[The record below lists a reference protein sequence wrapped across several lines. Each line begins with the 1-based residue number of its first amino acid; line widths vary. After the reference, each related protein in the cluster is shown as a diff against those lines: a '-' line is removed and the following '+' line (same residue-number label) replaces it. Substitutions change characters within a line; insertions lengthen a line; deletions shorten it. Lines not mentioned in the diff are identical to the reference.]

1 MSYYKKVDLQKNA
14 GVLLI
19 NLGSP
24 KELSKKSVR
33 QYLRVFLSDDNVV
46 DLPKF
51 FQQFILRL
59 FILPFRPKNTLEA
72 YEKIWTK
79 EGSPLII
86 STESIANKLTEKTG
100 WNVEYAMRYEEPSIE
115 KALHKFKKNE
125 INKIYVISLYPH
137 NAMATTVTT
146 ELETR
151 NVAMNVSNDFE
162 LIFTKPFFD
171 NEEYINAMVNSIRP
185 YVENKSYDKI
195 IFSYH
200 GIPKRQAKKTDE
212 TGEHCFSTSNC
223 CEIEND
229 GSKDC
234 YRSHT
239 RIASDLTA
247 KKLGLKDDQ
256 WEIAYQSR
264 IGPGWLT
271 PFTDKRLAKL
281 PEEGVDNIAI
291 LCPSFISDCLET
303 LEEIDIRGRETFLK
317 AGGKNMTYIP
327 CLNDSEDTINLLE
340 NLVRA
345 S

>member
-1 MSYYKKVDLQKNA
+1 MDLQKNE

-115 KALHKFKKNE
+115 KALHKFKKKE

-247 KKLGLKDDQ
+247 KKLGLEDDQ

-281 PEEGVDNIAI
+281 PEEGKDNIAI

>member
-1 MSYYKKVDLQKNA
+1 MVELQKNE

-115 KALHKFKKNE
+115 KALHKFKENE

-151 NVAMNVSNDFE
+151 NVAMNISNDFE

-223 CEIEND
+223 CEVRND

-247 KKLGLKDDQ
+247 KKLGLEDDQ

-281 PEEGVDNIAI
+281 PEEGKDNIAI

-317 AGGKNMTYIP
+317 AGGKKMTYIP

>member
-1 MSYYKKVDLQKNA
+1 VDLQKNV

-51 FQQFILRL
+51 LQQFILRL

-281 PEEGVDNIAI
+281 PEEGKNNIAI

>member
-1 MSYYKKVDLQKNA
+1 MVELQKNE

-79 EGSPLII
+79 KGSPLII

-247 KKLGLKDDQ
+247 KKLGLEDDQ

-281 PEEGVDNIAI
+281 PEEGKDNIAI